1 MQCAFC
7 GTENR
12 PEFKFCGM
20 CGVKLE
26 RRQADRRTKPSGLSM
41 KCPSCGHMNE
51 GGLKF
56 CGMCGTRVER
66 RMQERRG
73 SGNTDVRAGAV
84 ANAQLPTPEAAGS
97 AKPVRAAGVAVD
109 LPEPGVRRGEP
120 AIFQDESTNAAR
132 AKSPRASDVR
142 PANPQ
147 VIEPHAADP
156 RSVHSHGIES
166 HDVHAQNAS
175 AHISGPSF
183 LGLGSSPEG
192 SGEYLLE
199 DEPSRGGLRKLVL
212 LVILAAIIGLVFVQ
226 WRSSIKANP
235 KPVPAKAEPAS
246 SPGMQGNNQP
256 ATPASADQPAKE
268 TDPAKDTANKDD
280 TAKDDTAK
288 DNSKSDTAA
297 AAESKPKTEGA
308 SASSVIPSA
317 NASATDTPA
326 NSEDK
331 KTAESDDPKPSAASA
346 KAVDDTRLPDH
357 KPSAA
362 LLRAQQYLQG
372 KGVPQNCEQGM
383 LYLRAA
389 TEKNDPGAA
398 IQMAALYSSGHCVKQ
413 DRVMAYRWFNSAH
426 ELEPANTWI
435 QRNMDQLWAQ
445 MTSQERRLAGY

>member
-12 PEFKFCGM
+12 PEHKFCGM

-26 RRQADRRTKPSGLSM
+26 RRVAERRVHPSGVST

-51 GGLKF
+51 AGLKF

-66 RMQERRG
+66 RIQERRVAG
-73 SGNTDVRAGAV
+73 SEEARAAAI
-84 ANAQLPTPEAAGS
+84 ANAQLPTPEAAGRVKS
-97 AKPVRAAGVAVD
+97 QRTSVAAPAAD
-109 LPEPGVRRGEP
+109 LPVPGARRGEP
-120 AIFQDESTNAAR
+120 SIFHDESAR
-132 AKSPRASDVR
+132 ASKVKDAPIKTAHINGSQVSGSHTGDAPIGRSQVVDSRAHSQVVH
-142 PANPQ
+142 PQ
-147 VIEPHAADP
+147 
-156 RSVHSHGIES
+156 
-166 HDVHAQNAS
+166 
-175 AHISGPSF
+175 ISGPSF
-183 LGLGSSPEG
+183 LGLNSQSEG

-226 WRSSIKANP
+226 WRSNIKANP
-235 KPVPAKAEPAS
+235 KPAPAKAEPAS
-246 SPGMQGNNQP
+246 SPGPQGNNQP
-256 ATPASADQPAKE
+256 PAPAGADQPGKDAPPATKDVNGDVSAKDVNAKE
-268 TDPAKDTANKDD
+268 DD
-280 TAKDDTAK
+280 
-288 DNSKSDTAA
+288 KSSTAA
-297 AAESKPKTEGA
+297 ADEAKPEAANSG
-308 SASSVIPSA
+308 SSVVPKA
-317 NASATDTPA
+317 NASPTEAAA
-326 NSEDK
+326 NSESK
-331 KTAESDDPKPSAASA
+331 KSVESDDSKPSPSA
-346 KAVDDTRLPDH
+346 KATDDTHLPDH

-372 KGVPQNCEQGM
+372 RGVPQNCEQGM